1 MAYDIHDY
9 VSVLN
14 RLTLISMSKPTNAA
28 DIKLASEINKIISR
42 ITPTAGSPAA
52 HLLDV
57 EKCDDVR
64 DICFDS
70 LQFTYD
76 LNTGKFK
83 SNGAD
88 FERLAEL
95 NAGTLKQNAILYTQI
110 NASQYSEE
118 IRQKLT
124 EYIKYHGEL
133 GIIYGF
139 ITTGMQFLQ
148 WRKSTLYRREIYRQN
163 KCLVAVLEFQIR
175 KNFPQLESHFTANFK
190 NYLKHLKEFD
200 DFNDKCLKKAGSRR

>member
-1 MAYDIHDY
+1 MPYDDIHNY
-9 VSVLN
+9 VSALN
-14 RLTLISMSKPTNAA
+14 RLTLISMSKPTNPAEL
-28 DIKLASEINKIISR
+28 KLISEINKILAR

-70 LQFTYD
+70 LQFTYNV
-76 LNTGKFK
+76 NTGDFK
-83 SNGAD
+83 SHGAD

-95 NAGTLKQNAILYTQI
+95 NAGTLKENAILYAQI
-110 NASQYSEE
+110 SANQYGDH
-118 IRQKLT
+118 IRQELT

-148 WRKSTLYRREIYRQN
+148 WRKSTLYRCEIYRQN
-163 KCLVAVLEFQIR
+163 KRLVAVLEVQIR
-175 KNFPQLESHFTANFK
+175 ENFQRLESHFNANFR
-190 NYLKHLKEFD
+190 NYLKQLKEFG
-200 DFNDKCLKKAGSRR
+200 DFNDKCLKESGF